1 MNQSKIEDAVN
12 NISDRAVSEAL
23 DIDSAEK
30 LREAAKPELKRSRMK
45 LIRRVSALAACLCV
59 CICAAALVVHFNKPS
74 EGLVSVSSP
83 VFQVDSAEE
92 MIKYLGFFSRC
103 KAERPPPS
111 SICTPTT
118 TTPNS
123 GKSSIPTD
131 QNSECSAPAA
141 TSAGFSALFL
151 TARRS

>member
-92 MIKYLGFFSRC
+92 MIKYLGFSL
-103 KAERPPPS
+103 PLQ
-111 SICTPTT
+111 
-118 TTPNS
+118 S
-123 GKSSIPTD
+123 GKTASEFYLYAYDDYAQFGEIVYTD
-131 QNSECSAPAA
+131 GSK
-141 TSAGFSALFL
+141 F
-151 TARRS
+151 RM